1 MGPWRGNVTGA
12 VKYGGA
18 RTAPPLMI
26 RVKVREVRLFT
37 NINPTEV
44 AIVATELTRILNDH
58 FDPKELRARKKWRET
73 VDVEHGS
80 GTIRYFCNCDCK
92 GEVEGNDKVV
102 HVTGIT
108 KTTGR
113 RSGAKPAR

>member
-1 MGPWRGNVTGA
+1 
-12 VKYGGA
+12 
-18 RTAPPLMI
+18 MI

-80 GTIRYFCNCDCK
+80 R
-92 GEVEGNDKVV
+92 NDPLLLQLRLQ
-102 HVTGIT
+102 
-108 KTTGR
+108 GR
-113 RSGAKPAR
+113 SRRE